1 VARPSAFLPN
11 PGPRWRISPFRLAAY
26 PRVSPTPTA
35 YTAPPMPSAA
45 GTVARCSTGHRLIT
59 ERRAAIRRLA
69 HTSAP
74 PVPAAAS
81 RAGLTHRW
89 AG

>member
-1 VARPSAFLPN
+1 
-11 PGPRWRISPFRLAAY
+11 
-26 PRVSPTPTA
+26 
-35 YTAPPMPSAA
+35 MPSAA

-69 HTSAP
+69 QSSAP
-74 PVPAAAS
+74 PVPAVAS
-81 RAGLTHRW
+81 RAGLIHRW